1 MAHVYS
7 IVRTEL
13 IRLTPTG
20 PAPLPVQFI
29 TSLTTRLISYSISA
43 WPLVPVKLSSVIFSA
58 SMPPVAPAE
67 HTEILTLALASA
79 TAIPQTAAFRLTPT
93 LTPT

>member
-1 MAHVYS
+1 MAPVYS

-20 PAPLPVQFI
+20 PAPLPALFI
-29 TSLTTRLISYSISA
+29 TSLTTRLTSCSISA
-43 WPLVPVKLSSVIFSA
+43 WPLAPVKPSSAIFSA

-67 HTEILTLALASA
+67 HMEILTLALASA
-79 TAIPQTAAFRLTPT
+79 TATPQTAAFRLTPT
-93 LTPT
+93 LTPM